1 MKPLS
6 ATLGLASFIAA
17 LAAAQDNFAER
28 RAAMVNEVRELTV
41 TLQAETGIPKL
52 DPRVLAA
59 MERVPRHEFV
69 PPGERERA
77 YQNRP
82 LPIAHGQTIS
92 QPYIVALM
100 THLMRIEPDDVVL
113 EVGTGSGYQ
122 AAVLAELARHVYT
135 IEIVE
140 PLGKQAAQRLK
151 ALGYENITARIGD
164 GYQGWP
170 SEAPFDAIMVTAAP
184 DHVPRPLIEQLKNNG
199 RMVLPVG
206 GNFLSQQLVVVE
218 KKPDGRIETQQVI
231 PVRFVPLTGTR

>member
-17 LAAAQDNFAER
+17 LALAQDNFAER
-28 RAAMVNEVRELTV
+28 RAAMVNEIRELTV

-52 DPRVLAA
+52 DSRVLAA

-140 PLGKQAAQRLK
+140 PLGKQAAHRLK
-151 ALGYENITARIGD
+151 ALGYENVTTRIGD

-199 RMVLPVG
+199 RMVVPVG

-218 KKPDGRIETQQVI
+218 KKPDGRIETRQVI

>member
-17 LAAAQDNFAER
+17 LALAQDNFAER
-28 RAAMVNEVRELTV
+28 RAAMVNEIRELTV

-140 PLGKQAAQRLK
+140 PLGKQAAHRLK
-151 ALGYENITARIGD
+151 ALGYENVTTRIGD

-199 RMVLPVG
+199 RMVVPVG

-218 KKPDGRIETQQVI
+218 KKPDGRIETRQVI

>member
-17 LAAAQDNFAER
+17 LALAQDNFAER
-28 RAAMVNEVRELTV
+28 RAAMVNEIRDLTV

-151 ALGYENITARIGD
+151 ALGYENITTRIGD